1 MIKGIA
7 HNGKINYLTDTVSVS
22 NIVDAIFPIG
32 AIYTSM
38 DSTFNPNKRFIG
50 TFWELMEEGKFL
62 QSANG
67 NEVGGGV
74 EAGLPEIDATFDA
87 QGSGG
92 GVATGAITIT
102 QRGYHGAGSS
112 QSRNYANMISFKASR
127 CSPVYGKS
135 NTVQPPAIKVNFW
148 LRINPLAEIENI
160 TELTIQKD
168 ANYTFSNLH
177 KNIQWNSI
185 IAEEDKQFVNIEIS
199 EFVEGQAQTI
209 TIKPIAANIT
219 EEKIVTIGL
228 QPINGPTHKIK
239 ITLQP

>member
-1 MIKGIA
+1 MSVFAYNYNLSSVKYKQKEIQGIYYK
-7 HNGKINYLTDTVSVS
+7 NQK
-22 NIVDAIFPIG
+22 IFP
-32 AIYTSM
+32 
-38 DSTFNPNKRFIG
+38 D
-50 TFWELMEEGKFL
+50 
-62 QSANG
+62 
-67 NEVGGGV
+67 
-74 EAGLPEIDATFDA
+74 
-87 QGSGG
+87 
-92 GVATGAITIT
+92 
-102 QRGYHGAGSS
+102 
-112 QSRNYANMISFKASR
+112 
-127 CSPVYGKS
+127 
-135 NTVQPPAIKVNFW
+135 
-148 LRINPLAEIENI
+148 END
-160 TELTIQKD
+160 TERTIQKD